1 MKRLVLVAGL
11 AALAACEPRARTV
24 EDYAADPGAAR
35 QVEADCARGRR
46 RSDCEAARA
55 GLSEARR
62 RERMA
67 AYETAF

>member
-1 MKRLVLVAGL
+1 VKRLGLVAGL

-24 EDYAADPGAAR
+24 GDFAADPDAAR
-35 QVEADCARGRR
+35 AVAAACARGRPR
-46 RSDCEAARA
+46 PDCEAARA
-55 GLSEARR
+55 GLAEARR